1 MNLSEPSTLLAT
13 LPRATS
19 ASVTAIDWHLLS
31 DSEARR
37 LREFGLD
44 DGVEVELLQPSGL
57 LRGPLSV
64 RIGRMT
70 IAMRHHIA
78 GAIHVSVGPLA
89 AQAAA

>member
-1 MNLSEPSTLLAT
+1 MSVSEPSTLLAL

-31 DSEARR
+31 DNEARR

-70 IAMRHHIA
+70 IAIRHHVA
-78 GAIHVSVGPLA
+78 GAIHVTAKPRPA
-89 AQAAA
+89 KAAA